1 MTKWKKSL
9 LITAPAVALAFV
21 AGLWMTPST
30 IAQIRAA
37 LVRDVDHPAQ
47 APVRFVA
54 SVSVAAGQTFGAAN
68 LAPVPAGKRLVIQ
81 TVSVFGYTQ
90 TPERIVAVW
99 LSTNP
104 ESTYI
109 SLDPQTTELKSMGS
123 FFSGYDAI
131 AYNRNVTFVYEP
143 GEIPRLIVGVG
154 STTNPKFVN
163 FFIHGY
169 YVTL

>member
-9 LITAPAVALAFV
+9 LITAPVIAFALV

-47 APVRFVA
+47 SPARLFA
-54 SVSVAAGQTFGAAN
+54 SVNVGPGQTFGAVN
-68 LAPVPAGKRLVIQ
+68 LAPVPAGKRLVVQ
-81 TVSVFGYTQ
+81 TVSVFGYAVD
-90 TPERIVAVW
+90 PERIVAVW

-104 ESTYI
+104 ETTYI
-109 SLDPQTTELKSMGS
+109 SLDPQTTENKALGA
-123 FFSGYDAI
+123 FFAGYTGI

-143 GEIPRLIVGVG
+143 GETPRLIVGVG
-154 STTNPKFVN
+154 STTNPKFLN
-163 FFIHGY
+163 AFIHGY